1 MDVKI
6 SESWKKYLEGEFD
19 KPYFKDLIAFVKQEY
34 STKKIHPPR
43 PFIFRAF
50 DECSFEDCRVVILG
64 QDPYHSPNT
73 ANGLSFSVNPE
84 NKIPPSLQNIYKE
97 MKSDLALEPPINGDL
112 TNWAKQGVLLLNSV
126 LTVEQGK
133 PGSHAKKGW
142 ETFTDAVI
150 KTISDKKNHVVFFL
164 WGAYAQ
170 KKGEI
175 IDRSKHLVIE
185 SAHPSPFSVL
195 RGFYGNR
202 PFSKTNA
209 YLKLNKEKEINWA
222 NKYE

>member
-6 SESWKKYLEGEFD
+6 SESWKKYLGEEFD
-19 KPYFKDLIAFVKQEY
+19 KPYFKDLIKFVKSEY
-34 STKKIHPPR
+34 SSKKIHPPG

-50 DECSFEDCRVVILG
+50 DECTFEDCRVVILG
-64 QDPYHSPNT
+64 QDPYHSPKT

-97 MKSDLALEPPINGDL
+97 MRNDLGIEPPTIGDL

-142 ETFTDAVI
+142 ETFTDSVI
-150 KTISDKKNHVVFFL
+150 KLVSDKKENVVFIL

-170 KKGEI
+170 KRGEL

-185 SAHPSPFSVL
+185 SAHPSPFSVE
-195 RGFYGNR
+195 RGFYGSK
-202 PFSKTNA
+202 PFSKANT
-209 YLKLNKEKEINWA
+209 YLKEHGGKEIKWN
-222 NKYE
+222 

>member
-6 SESWKKYLEGEFD
+6 SESWKKHLQNEFE
-19 KPYFKDLIAFVKQEY
+19 KPYFKDLIKFVKEEY
-34 STKKIHPPR
+34 STKKIHPPG

-50 DECSFEDCRVVILG
+50 NECSFEDCRVVILG
-64 QDPYHSPNT
+64 QDPYHSPKT

-97 MKSDLALEPPINGDL
+97 MRKDLNLEPPKTGDL
-112 TNWAKQGVLLLNSV
+112 TSWAKQGVLLLNSV

-150 KTISDKKNHVVFFL
+150 KLISDNKEGVVFIL

-170 KKGEI
+170 KRGEL

-185 SAHPSPFSVL
+185 SAHPSPFSVE
-195 RGFYGNR
+195 RGFYGSK
-202 PFSKTNA
+202 PFSKANA
-209 YLKLNKEKEINWA
+209 YLKEHGEKEIIWN
-222 NKYE
+222 

>member
-6 SESWKKYLEGEFD
+6 SESWKTYLEEEFE
-19 KPYFKDLIAFVKQEY
+19 KEYFKELITFVKNEFA
-34 STKKIHPPR
+34 TKKIHPPG
-43 PFIFRAF
+43 PFIFKAF
-50 DECSFEDCRVVILG
+50 DECSFENCKVVIIG

-73 ANGLSFSVNPE
+73 ANGLSFSVNPQ
-84 NKIPPSLQNIYKE
+84 NKLPPSLQNIYKE
-97 MKSDLALEPPINGDL
+97 ITSDLGVETLPNGDL
-112 TNWAKQGVLLLNSV
+112 TAWAKQGVLLLNSV

-150 KTISDKKNHVVFFL
+150 KTISDKKEHVVFFL

-175 IDRSKHLVIE
+175 IDRKKHLVIE

-195 RGFYGNR
+195 RGFYGSK
-202 PFSKTNA
+202 PFSKANA
-209 YLKLNKEKEINWA
+209 YLKANDKKEILWG
-222 NKYE
+222 K

>member
-6 SESWKKYLEGEFD
+6 SESWKTYLEEEFE
-19 KPYFKDLIAFVKQEY
+19 KEYFKELITFVKNEFA
-34 STKKIHPPR
+34 TKKIHPPG
-43 PFIFRAF
+43 PFIFKAF
-50 DECSFEDCRVVILG
+50 DECSFENCKVVIIG

-73 ANGLSFSVNPE
+73 ANGLSFSVNPQ
-84 NKIPPSLQNIYKE
+84 NKLPPSLQNIYKE
-97 MKSDLALEPPINGDL
+97 ITSDLGVETLSNGDL
-112 TNWAKQGVLLLNSV
+112 TAWAKQGVLLLNSV

-150 KTISDKKNHVVFFL
+150 KTISDKKEHVVFFL

-175 IDRSKHLVIE
+175 IDRKKHLVIE

-195 RGFYGNR
+195 RGFYGSK
-202 PFSKTNA
+202 PFSKANA
-209 YLKLNKEKEINWA
+209 YLKANDKKEILWG
-222 NKYE
+222 K